1 MSTPITL
8 DTPITRGKQ
17 QITTVTLTKPNA
29 GALRG
34 TNLTALLQ
42 MDVEALT
49 LVLPR
54 ISEPALT
61 QADVRNMDPA
71 DLVQMGSTVA
81 GFLLPKAALSPT
93 T

>member
-8 DTPITRGKQ
+8 DTPITRGEQ

-54 ISEPALT
+54 VSEPALT

-71 DLVQMGSTVA
+71 DLVQLGSAVA